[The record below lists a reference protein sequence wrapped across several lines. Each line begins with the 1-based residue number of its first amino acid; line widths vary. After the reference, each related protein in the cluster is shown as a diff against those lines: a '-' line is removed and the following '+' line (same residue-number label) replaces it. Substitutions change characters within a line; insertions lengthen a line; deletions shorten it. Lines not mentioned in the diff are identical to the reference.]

1 MVLFPLYLSGNPFA
15 AKHHRRNGALSEINV
30 RHSSTW
36 TVDNGSSL
44 FILRNVCSWLLECK
58 TVQLL
63 VQEVFSLEASER
75 HFVKK
80 L

>member
-1 MVLFPLYLSGNPFA
+1 MVLFPLYLSGNPLA
-15 AKHHRRNGALSEINV
+15 AKHKRRNGALSEINAG
-30 RHSSTW
+30 HSSTW
-36 TVDNGSSL
+36 TVDNGSTF

-63 VQEVFSLEASER
+63 VQEVFSLEASVR
-75 HFVKK
+75 HVVKK

>member
-1 MVLFPLYLSGNPFA
+1 MVLFPLYLSGNPLA
-15 AKHHRRNGALSEINV
+15 AKHKRRNGALSEINAGL
-30 RHSSTW
+30 SSTW
-36 TVDNGSSL
+36 TVDNGSTF

-63 VQEVFSLEASER
+63 VQEVFSLEASVR
-75 HFVKK
+75 HVVKK

>member
-36 TVDNGSSL
+36 TVDNGSTF

-63 VQEVFSLEASER
+63 VQEVFSLEASVR
-75 HFVKK
+75 HVVKK